1 MSHRRTAG
9 RLPLEQPLLVEEQV
23 EDTWAKW
30 FTTVSDNTYRYD
42 KYAKDMTG
50 LPASVPANSTYELI
64 FDLSGVASNDFVTV
78 SKPTHQ
84 TGLGIVNVRVDDKD
98 RVAITYINTTGGA
111 ITPADETYTIKVEK
125 I

>member
-42 KYAKDMTG
+42 KYSVIFDPT
-50 LPASVPANSTYELI
+50 SVPANSTSEQTI
-64 FDLSGVASNDFVTV
+64 SIGGVASNDFVTII
-78 SKPTHQ
+78 KPSHT
-84 TGLGIVNVRVDDKD
+84 TGLGIVNVRVSAKD
-98 RVAITYINTTGGA
+98 TVAITFMNTTGSPIDPGSE
-111 ITPADETYTIKVEK
+111 IYTIKVEK